1 MTNKCVWGGGG
12 FERINIYNWRAF
24 CRIYWQALALVNQV
38 LSLAIINLRFF
49 FNSISKYD
57 PVTKTTTSEITYI
70 PMIVGIILFAI
81 GTTISRYDELVKE
94 FYRTYDERPD
104 AWHAPKI
111 KSNIVCKLPLV
122 MAATLWAR
130 WLTGKDNPCSS
141 YEYYMERIMQSW

>member
-1 MTNKCVWGGGG
+1 VEGLRGL
-12 FERINIYNWRAF
+12 IYTIEGLFVAF
-24 CRIYWQALALVNQV
+24 IGRPLLWLIKFFRWQLL
-38 LSLAIINLRFF
+38 IFGFF

-104 AWHAPKI
+104 A
-111 KSNIVCKLPLV
+111 
-122 MAATLWAR
+122 
-130 WLTGKDNPCSS
+130 
-141 YEYYMERIMQSW
+141 